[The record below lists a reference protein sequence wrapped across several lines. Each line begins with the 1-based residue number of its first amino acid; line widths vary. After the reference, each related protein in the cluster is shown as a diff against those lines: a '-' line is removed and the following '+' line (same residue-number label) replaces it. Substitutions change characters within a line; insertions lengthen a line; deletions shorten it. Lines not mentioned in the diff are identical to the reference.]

1 MNRFRLAILIP
12 ALLLGCQSRS
22 TNKREEDI
30 SLKSRNARPMD
41 GRPIVAVVD
50 FADESKYGEQN
61 LGSQAL
67 RICETE
73 LSKSKQVVLVDRKS
87 IERVL
92 TEQKFQASGLTDAA
106 TAARVGKLVNAK
118 YLISGAVTNFGVY
131 NEGTKVMG
139 GLYSDKT
146 TFAKCEV
153 DAKMVDVEHGV
164 IITAW
169 NGNGEATKGVKS
181 TVFVGATAS
190 FDQTL
195 GGRALRA
202 AVIKML
208 DRMLDDLEQ

>member
-1 MNRFRLAILIP
+1 MNRFGIAILIP
-12 ALLLGCQSRS
+12 ALLAGCQSRS
-22 TNKREEDI
+22 TSKRDEDV
-30 SLKSRNARPMD
+30 SLKSREARPVD
-41 GRPIVAVVD
+41 ARPVVAVVE
-50 FADESKYGEQN
+50 FGDESKYGEGN

-67 RICETE
+67 RMCETE

-106 TAARVGKLVNAK
+106 TAVKVGKLVNAK
-118 YLISGAVTNFGVY
+118 YLLSGAVTNFGVY

-153 DAKMVDVEHGV
+153 DAKLIDVERGV
-164 IITAW
+164 IVTAW

-181 TVFVGATAS
+181 SVFVGASAS

-208 DRMLDDLEQ
+208 DQMLDELD

>member
-1 MNRFRLAILIP
+1 VLLA
-12 ALLLGCQSRS
+12 GCHSRS
-22 TNKREEDI
+22 TNKREEDV
-30 SLKSRNARPMD
+30 SLKSRPPVPLDARP
-41 GRPIVAVVD
+41 VFAVVE
-50 FADESKYGEQN
+50 FGDESKYGESN

-73 LSKSKQVVLVDRKS
+73 LSKSRQVVLVDRKS
-87 IERVL
+87 IDRVIA
-92 TEQKFQASGLTDAA
+92 EQKFQNSGMTDPA
-106 TAARVGKLVNAK
+106 TAAQLGKLVNAR
-118 YLISGAVTNFGVY
+118 YIISGAVTNFGIY

-153 DAKMVDVEHGV
+153 DAKLVDVQRGV

-169 NGNGEATKGVKS
+169 NGNGEATKGVS
-181 TVFVGATAS
+181 SSVFVGATAS

-208 DRMLDDLEQ
+208 DRMLDELQLQ